1 MTTFIQFC
9 AGARMRHDFSDQ
21 IQVRYPHPSGE
32 NFDTWISGE
41 EVMSRL
47 KTMSREQLIHSFS
60 RMNWTEAKAALQREL
75 DEGKSKAR
83 RGLKDRLADV
93 VEDNIGGNIFG
104 DTMADNIRGVDS
116 SIDPREQEKA
126 LWRQR
131 LHNDGFRAVA
141 LELAWI
147 NLEGTFP
154 DEPTAEPDDWV

>member
-9 AGARMRHDFSDQ
+9 AGAKLRHDFSDQ
-21 IQVRYPHPSGE
+21 IQVRYPHPTGE

-75 DEGKSKAR
+75 DEGQQKAR
-83 RGLKDRLADV
+83 RSLKERLAGL

-104 DTMADNIRGVDS
+104 DTLANNIRGVDS
-116 SIDPREQEKA
+116 HADPREQEKA
-126 LWRQR
+126 LWQER
-131 LHNDGFRAVA
+131 LRHDAFRAVA

-154 DEPTAEPDDWV
+154 AEPTAEPDDWL

>member
-9 AGARMRHDFSDQ
+9 AGAKLRHDFSDQ
-21 IQVRYPHPSGE
+21 IQVRYSHPTGE

-60 RMNWTEAKAALQREL
+60 RMNWTKAKAALQQEL
-75 DEGKSKAR
+75 DESKHKAQ
-83 RGLKDRLADV
+83 RGLKDRLAKM
-93 VEDNIGGNIFG
+93 VEDSIGGNIFG
-104 DTMADNIRGVDS
+104 DTLADNIRGLDS
-116 SIDPREQEKA
+116 GVDPREQEKA
-126 LWRQR
+126 LWQQR
-131 LHNDGFRAVA
+131 LHHDGFRAVG

>member
-9 AGARMRHDFSDQ
+9 ASAKMRHDFSDQ
-21 IQVRYPHPSGE
+21 IQVRYPHPAGE

-60 RMNWTEAKAALQREL
+60 RMNWTEAKAALQKEL
-75 DEGKSKAR
+75 DEGKQKAR
-83 RGLKDRLADV
+83 HSLKGRLADI
-93 VEDNIGGNIFG
+93 VEDGIGGNIFG
-104 DTMADNIRGVDS
+104 NTLADNIRGVDS
-116 SIDPREQEKA
+116 NADPREQEKA

-131 LHNDGFRAVA
+131 LHNDAFRAIA

-154 DEPTAEPDDWV
+154 DAPQAEPDDWT